1 MTTVHSNIAQETLCG
16 LELNRPGTAYWAVI
30 LPNPN
35 SAEPPFKVQRF
46 SLAGFEQHT
55 AYPTAEAALEAA
67 MTEGYT
73 EGATGILS
81 LLVRSVNW
89 QAAYQI

>member
-16 LELNRPGTAYWAVI
+16 LELHRPGTTYWAVI
-30 LPNPN
+30 LPNPSN
-35 SAEPPFKVQRF
+35 AEPPFKVQRF
-46 SLAGFEQHT
+46 GLTGFDRHT
-55 AYPTAEAALEAA
+55 AYPTAEVALEAA
-67 MTEGYT
+67 LAEGYT

-81 LLVRSVNW
+81 LLVRSLNW

>member
-1 MTTVHSNIAQETLCG
+1 MTTVHSNSSPKVLCG
-16 LELNRPGTAYWAVI
+16 LELHRPGTTYWAVI
-30 LPNPN
+30 LPNP
-35 SAEPPFKVQRF
+35 SSVEPPFKVQRF
-46 SLAGFEQHT
+46 GLAGFERHT
-55 AYPTAEAALEAA
+55 AYPTAEAALKAA

-89 QAAYQI
+89 QAAYQS

>member
-1 MTTVHSNIAQETLCG
+1 MTTVHSNIAKNALCG

-46 SLAGFEQHT
+46 GLAGFEQHT
-55 AYPTAEAALEAA
+55 AYSTAEAALEAA

-89 QAAYQI
+89 RAAYQI